1 MLKVNRLCSAC
12 ASRCL
17 NVCQIAHASKHVI
30 QSGTNAHRA
39 SAPSSQKVD
48 KKAWGW
54 VGMGWQEGM
63 VVLLITHKYDRSI
76 KTQNRRARK
85 QKSKLSFSEACTRV
99 LAYEASAHSVTGA
112 PAMTAGQRQLF
123 IWLRSSIIEKPLC
136 KDSSYNC
143 CYNPNNNCVVVPKLM
158 YSIAMFPGEIFH
170 QFALVYS
177 GLVIFNFQTELLGQ
191 TYTWLLVDWKS
202 IINAH
207 TGTGNLHKPSAQLFH
222 QTHRNCVIICVH
234 RCHIVIS
241 VGNFS
246 HHTVTDHST
255 VAHGAQSQR
264 RGGTFPFRNHPASQ
278 KSIST
283 CWMNFATVVVQYLV
297 QIFFRYRKQITVCQL
312 YTSVVVVAK
321 VYTVW

>member
-1 MLKVNRLCSAC
+1 MNTRDMLSVRESC
-12 ASRCL
+12 
-17 NVCQIAHASKHVI
+17 
-30 QSGTNAHRA
+30 
-39 SAPSSQKVD
+39 
-48 KKAWGW
+48 KKKITITPYPTSHYK
-54 VGMGWQEGM
+54 
-63 VVLLITHKYDRSI
+63 LLR
-76 KTQNRRARK
+76 
-85 QKSKLSFSEACTRV
+85 
-99 LAYEASAHSVTGA
+99 ASAHSVTGA
-112 PAMTAGQRQLF
+112 SAMTAGQRQLF

-136 KDSSYNC
+136 VEASCCGGQIEKKGENNNTNILIKASSYN
-143 CYNPNNNCVVVPKLM
+143 CYNPNNNCVVVVPKLM
-158 YSIAMFPGEIFH
+158 YSIAMFPGEIFN

-222 QTHRNCVIICVH
+222 QTHRNCVVICVH

-241 VGNFS
+241 IGNFS

-255 VAHGAQSQR
+255 VAHSAQSQR

-283 CWMNFATVVVQYLV
+283 CWMNFATVIVQYLV
-297 QIFFRYRKQITVCQL
+297 
-312 YTSVVVVAK
+312 
-321 VYTVW
+321 